1 MIGTKS
7 LGIHRKIIL
16 LGKKSYWLLGIQ
28 SEDTTIRKIS
38 EDRAVMI
45 YNLKNI

>member
-1 MIGTKS
+1 MIDTKS

-28 SEDTTIRKIS
+28 SEDTIRKIS
-38 EDRAVMI
+38 EDRSVMI